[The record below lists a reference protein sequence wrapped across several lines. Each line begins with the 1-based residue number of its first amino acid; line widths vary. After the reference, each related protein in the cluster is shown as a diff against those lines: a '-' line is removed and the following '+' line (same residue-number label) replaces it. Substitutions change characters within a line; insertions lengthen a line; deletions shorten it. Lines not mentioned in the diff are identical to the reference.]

1 MICYDVIIAGN
12 IMISTRYLD
21 EAYDYMTNKVKI
33 GLTPYIIE
41 RIVHD

>member
-1 MICYDVIIAGN
+1 MLCYDVIIAGN

-21 EAYDYMTNKVKI
+21 EAYDYMINKVKI